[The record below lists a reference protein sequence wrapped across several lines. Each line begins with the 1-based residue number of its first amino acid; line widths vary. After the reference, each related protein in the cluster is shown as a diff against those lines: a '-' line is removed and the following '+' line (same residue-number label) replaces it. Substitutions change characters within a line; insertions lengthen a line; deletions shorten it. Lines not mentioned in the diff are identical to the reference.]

1 MGLSLLSPRRISLH
15 CRDGRQDRGECL
27 PGFLAGHVELSRLI
41 KAQQCMK
48 NVSASD
54 GGNGVR
60 RGGEQLKVGWGVR
73 DEITV
78 LR

>member
-1 MGLSLLSPRRISLH
+1 MCLSLLSPRHISLH

-27 PGFLAGHVELSRLI
+27 PGFLAGHVELNGLI
-41 KAQQCMK
+41 KAQQCIK

-54 GGNGVR
+54 CGNGFEE
-60 RGGEQLKVGWGVR
+60 GAQLKVGWGGR

-78 LR
+78 LP

>member
-1 MGLSLLSPRRISLH
+1 MGLSLLGPRRISLH
-15 CRDGRQDRGECL
+15 CRDGRQDRGKCL
-27 PGFLAGHVELSRLI
+27 PGFLAGHVELSGLI
-41 KAQQCMK
+41 KAQQCIK

-54 GGNGVR
+54 CGNGFEE
-60 RGGEQLKVGWGVR
+60 GESKLKVGWGAR

>member
-15 CRDGRQDRGECL
+15 CRDGRQDRGKCL
-27 PGFLAGHVELSRLI
+27 PGFLAGHVELSGLI
-41 KAQQCMK
+41 KAQQCIK
-48 NVSASD
+48 NVSASNC
-54 GGNGVR
+54 GNGFEE
-60 RGGEQLKVGWGVR
+60 GECKLKVGWGAR